1 MSVDD
6 GCHHLGTSL
15 IIIWEPELIIYIYYI
30 TLILLVMKN
39 LLGYIGSLGKK
50 KLSDAPEHHARQVSG
65 ERESAG
71 GEP

>member
-1 MSVDD
+1 MEFPANLLYV
-6 GCHHLGTSL
+6 
-15 IIIWEPELIIYIYYI
+15 YYI

-50 KLSDAPEHHARQVSG
+50 KLSDVPEHHARQVSG

>member
-1 MSVDD
+1 MSVDVA
-6 GCHHLGTSL
+6 T
-15 IIIWEPELIIYIYYI
+15 IWEPHYIYYI

-39 LLGYIGSLGKK
+39 LLGYIGTFRKKK
-50 KLSDAPEHHARQVSG
+50 KLSDVPDTVEHHARQVSG